1 MVKKNSKEFF
11 ACGNMMVKFM
21 PVILQLFVEQNEKIF
36 SFHVLRR
43 CKLYLKVMLIFKL
56 LRH

>member
-1 MVKKNSKEFF
+1 
-11 ACGNMMVKFM
+11 MMVKFM